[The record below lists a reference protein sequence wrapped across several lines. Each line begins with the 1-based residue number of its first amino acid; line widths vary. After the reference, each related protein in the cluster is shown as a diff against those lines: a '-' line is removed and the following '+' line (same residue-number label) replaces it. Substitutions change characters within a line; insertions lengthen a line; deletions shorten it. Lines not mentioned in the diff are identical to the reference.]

1 MNKQEIFNHF
11 SVIIDEMLENSL
23 FFDMYFQRPFS
34 FSDMIDGNDYDEL
47 PARLLIS
54 SGATRTCLIDQDYD
68 WVVKFDVEEDAM
80 GSPCKREVEIY
91 NASKAY
97 ALNRYF
103 AEVIYLGTYT
113 RTINFYNF
121 DDIEQNINFF
131 DYDPDF
137 FEQEFTKNE
146 ENFGPICPITISIPL
161 YAYRKAEGYDCGPVD
176 YATSSLAEK
185 IASPLRSR
193 NIAVATAFIREYGM
207 DEYKAFS
214 QFSLEWDINDLHLN
228 NIGEIDGHF
237 AIIDYSGY
245 HSPYYEDSDE
255 ENWKKGKSYV

>member
-121 DDIEQNINFF
+121 DNIEQNINFF

-137 FEQEFTKNE
+137 FEQEFAKNE

-161 YAYRKAEGYDCGPVD
+161 YAYRKAERYDSGPVD

-245 HSPYYEDSDE
+245 HSPYYEDREE
-255 ENWKKGKSYV
+255 ENWKKGKS